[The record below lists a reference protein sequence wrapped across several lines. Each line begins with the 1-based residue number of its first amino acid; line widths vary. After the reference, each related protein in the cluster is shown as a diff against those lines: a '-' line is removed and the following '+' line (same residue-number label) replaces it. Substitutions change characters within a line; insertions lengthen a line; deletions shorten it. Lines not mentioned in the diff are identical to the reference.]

1 MKRFFKYLGRVIL
14 AIFGLLLLIVFL
26 LYLPPVQDFLLRKA
40 ERYAASH
47 YDLEVRVG
55 YFRLGFPFDLVLD
68 DVYAG
73 KAAGDTLVA
82 AEAIR
87 LRVNIGRIFR
97 KELEV
102 EQLDLSRVKFGLTG
116 DSTGMQLKVAAG
128 NLGLQKGQID
138 LKRKK
143 LTVTEI
149 NLDEGDVFLQ
159 SGTGIAEDTV
169 KGTLPDW
176 EIGVGQIKIR
186 EVGYRMYAESLPYL
200 GAGIKDGLLTGG
212 KVALGGQSV
221 EIDAVVIG
229 GAWCNL
235 QMGAEQQTGAQ
246 ATEPVDSAGSQ
257 PWLVRAGMLHLE
269 NSAFSM
275 NTAIAGQTDL
285 VLSGIALQIDSVYN
299 RGTVVRGNL
308 VDLRAVQQNG
318 IQLEQMRARVNLD
331 SVRTEL
337 RGAFIRTANSRIE
350 LTARADTSVNNL
362 MERVPL
368 TVQLNARIGLA
379 DLTPFYSGIP
389 QDLKHSQVDLNTTL
403 SIDENNIRFDRL
415 DAGITGK
422 FRLTGEGYFQS
433 YRNLKKISGALEL
446 RGEMPDATFAN
457 VFLKEGIVKIPAN
470 VSWSA
475 NLKANQGALEA
486 LMRLCSGAGCM
497 TLDGNYDVNREIYN
511 GELALNRF
519 PLDRFLTVDSLG
531 SVSAD
536 FRLEGRYFSW
546 SQAKLSVNAG
556 IRQLFYKGHEYKDII
571 LQTALDETRL
581 QGTLLSKDPDAPLD
595 LVFRG
600 DSLQRQYRVDLS
612 GYIGKV
618 DLQALHFVQDPLT
631 VGLKADLQGFIG
643 EHATY
648 ALKARFDSLSMT
660 DSRKTYTLGSL
671 DIDMDS
677 DLRKTTLDLKTGDL
691 QFAFRADTS
700 LAGFGESVGKIAAI
714 IDKQIAGKDIDM
726 EQIKAELPIFSI
738 HLKGDQNNAIA
749 KFLKARNMGF
759 RRLSLDIVSRQ
770 RSGIRIGI
778 MATAPYFGTVRLDSV
793 RMGIWQT
800 GKSLVYALGAGS
812 SDQAWKGLF
821 NINLTGKMQGNQF
834 RIEMKQKDAQQ
845 QVGVDMGINLVMLD
859 SAFTVSFFPMT
870 PILGYSRWIVN
881 ADNKV
886 TVYKDRKID
895 ANLRMAYQNKLVSLQ
910 SLPDEGEKTDRLQV
924 EITGIDLKKL
934 TGISPFIPDLG
945 GILHTDLMLYT
956 EHKNFGAEGNI
967 GVDNLFYEEQRIGTL
982 DLNMQYAGKDRLS
995 DHAVDFELKID
1006 SVRRAVIRGTFAT
1019 SETNREVVLDVDIL
1033 SLPLYIVNAFVP
1045 KDLMKLDGEL
1055 TGGLQFRG
1063 TLDQPD
1069 LNGGLGFRDGKA
1081 DVVMLGTTFG
1091 LDTTRLIVENGKILF
1106 RKYRFIAPNNSDM
1119 VLNGAI
1125 TLTPFDRMNMDLSV
1139 KAANFEVVNVKK
1151 NPTSLIYGKAYINL
1165 DSRLTGAF
1173 SNLSVSGNIDLLN
1186 RTNITYTLRSSGPE
1200 LVDRS
1205 ADLVRFVSFRD
1216 TTLNERD
1223 DLTNRVNTSS
1233 FALKML
1239 IEIGDQVMVNVELSE
1254 DGSNNIVI
1262 QGGGNLVLSM
1272 NPESGF
1278 TLSGKYILSGG
1289 TVVYNIPIAGKKE
1302 FNIRSGSYVEWTG
1315 NVTNP
1320 ILSISASEQVKATVI
1335 DGDQNRLVTFEAII
1349 RIQNTLTR
1357 PDITF
1362 DLSAP
1367 NDMVVQNQLAT
1378 FSQEERTRQA
1388 LNLLIYNT
1396 YTAPGAAKS
1405 SSGGNMAN
1413 NALYSLVENEL
1424 NKYTRKTG
1432 FTFGVDSYNTDENTT
1447 RTDYTYQF
1455 SKQFFNDRVRVKIGG
1470 RISTDNNESQ
1480 KNGIEDNLVDD
1491 ISIEYVITKK
1501 RNLFL
1506 KVFRHSNYE
1515 SVLDGEV
1522 TQTGVGI
1529 VWRKNF
1535 RKFKDLFKNNR
1546 KSEREA
1552 KTKNQQ

>member
-1 MKRFFKYLGRVIL
+1 MKRFFKYLGRTIL
-14 AIFGLLLLIVFL
+14 AILGLLLLIVFL

-47 YDLEVRVG
+47 YDLEVRIG
-55 YFRLGFPFDLVLD
+55 HFRLGFPFDLVLD

-73 KAAGDTLVA
+73 KTAGDTLVA

-87 LRVNIGRIFR
+87 LRVNIDRIFR
-97 KELEV
+97 KELGI
-102 EQLDLSRVKFGLTG
+102 EQLGLRQVKFGLAG
-116 DSTGMQLKVAAG
+116 DTTGMQLKVAVG
-128 NLGLQKGQID
+128 NLGVQEGRID
-138 LKRKK
+138 LERKK
-143 LTVTEI
+143 LIVAEI
-149 NLDEGDVFLQ
+149 SLEEGDVFLK
-159 SGTGIAEDTV
+159 SGAGTVEDTV
-169 KGTLPDW
+169 QSNPLDW
-176 EIGVGQIKIR
+176 GIEVRQIKIR
-186 EVGYRMYAESLPYL
+186 DVGYRMYTEGLPYL
-200 GAGIKDGLLTGG
+200 GAGIKDGSLTGG
-212 KVALGGQSV
+212 KVLLGEQSV
-221 EIDAVVIG
+221 EIDAVAVG
-229 GAWCNL
+229 GAWCDM
-235 QMGAEQQTGAQ
+235 QMGTEQSSGTPV
-246 ATEPVDSAGSQ
+246 TEPSGSQ
-257 PWLVRAGMLHLE
+257 PWLIRAGRLQLE

-275 NTAIAGQTDL
+275 KTADAGQTDL
-285 VLSGIALQIDSVYN
+285 VLSGIAVQIDSVYN

-318 IQLEQMRARVNLD
+318 IQLQQMQAQVDLD
-331 SVRTEL
+331 SARTAL
-337 RGAFIRTANSRIE
+337 RGAFIRTAHSKIE
-350 LTARADTSVNNL
+350 LTARADTSMNNL
-362 MERVPL
+362 MKRVPL
-368 TVQLNARIGLA
+368 IVQLNARVGLA
-379 DLTPFYSGIP
+379 DLTPFYDGIP
-389 QDLKHSQVDLNTTL
+389 QDLKHSQVDLNTTF
-403 SIDENNIRFDRL
+403 SIDENRVRFDRL
-415 DAGITGK
+415 DAGMTGK
-422 FRLTGEGYFQS
+422 FRLTGKGQLQS
-433 YRNLKKISGALEL
+433 YRDLKKISGVIDL
-446 RGEMPDATFAN
+446 RAEMPDATFAN
-457 VFLKEGIVKIPAN
+457 VFLKEGIVKIPAD

-486 LMRLCSGAGCM
+486 LVRLCSDAGCM
-497 TLDGNYDVNREIYN
+497 TLDGSYDLNRETYN
-511 GELALNRF
+511 GELTLSRF

-531 SVSAD
+531 SASAN

-546 SQAKLSVNAG
+546 PQAKTSVNAG
-556 IRQLFYKGHEYKDII
+556 IRQLFYKEHEYKDIT
-571 LQTALDETRL
+571 LQATLDKTHLR
-581 QGTLLSKDPDAPLD
+581 GTMVSKDPDAPLD

-600 DSLQRQYRVDLS
+600 DSLQQQYQVGLG

-618 DLQALHFVQDPLT
+618 DLQALHLMQEPLT
-631 VGLKADLQGFIG
+631 MGLKVDLQGFIG
-643 EHATY
+643 EHSAY
-648 ALKARFDSLSMT
+648 ALKARFDSLSMA

-671 DIDMDS
+671 DIDMAS
-677 DLRKTTLDLKTGDL
+677 DLKKTTLDVKTGDL
-691 QFAFRADTS
+691 QLTFRADTS
-700 LAGFGESVGKIAAI
+700 LAGFGESAGKIAGI
-714 IDKQIAGKDIDM
+714 VGKQIAGKDIGM
-726 EQIKAELPIFSI
+726 EQIKAELPVFSM

-770 RSGIRIGI
+770 RSGIRMGI
-778 MATAPYFGTVRLDSV
+778 TATAPYFGTVRLDSV
-793 RMGIWQT
+793 QMGIWQT

-834 RIEMKQKDAQQ
+834 RIELKQKDARQR
-845 QVGVDMGINLVMLD
+845 VGFDMGINLVMLD

-886 TVYKDRKID
+886 TVYKDWKID

-910 SLPDEGEKTDRLQV
+910 SLPDEGERTDRLQV

-934 TGISPFIPDLG
+934 TEISPFLPDLS
-945 GILHTDLMLYT
+945 GILHTDLLLYT
-956 EHKNFGAEGNI
+956 DRKTFGAEGNI
-967 GVDNLFYEEQRIGTL
+967 GVNNLFYEEQRMGTL
-982 DLNMQYAGKDRLS
+982 DLDLQYAGKDHLT

-1006 SVRRAVIRGTFAT
+1006 SIRRAVVQGTFAT
-1019 SETNREVVLDVDIL
+1019 SETNREVMLDVDIP
-1033 SLPLYIVNAFVP
+1033 SLPLYMVNAFVP
-1045 KDLMKLDGEL
+1045 KDLMKLEGEL
-1055 TGGLQFRG
+1055 TGALQFRG
-1063 TLDQPD
+1063 TVDRPD
-1069 LNGGLGFRDGKA
+1069 LNGGLGFRNGKA

-1091 LDTTRLIVENGKILF
+1091 LDTTRLIVDNGKILF
-1106 RKYRFIAPNNSDM
+1106 RQYRFIAPNKSDM

-1125 TLTPFDRMNMDLSV
+1125 TLTPFDRMNMDISV
-1139 KAANFEVVNVKK
+1139 KAGNFEVVNVKK

-1165 DSRLTGAF
+1165 DSRLAGAF
-1173 SNLSVSGNIDLLN
+1173 SNLSVSGNINLLN

-1239 IEIGDQVMVNVELSE
+1239 IEIGDQVTVNVELSD

-1262 QGGGNLVLSM
+1262 QGGGNLVLAMS
-1272 NPESGF
+1272 PENGL

-1315 NVTNP
+1315 NVMNP
-1320 ILSISASEQVKATVI
+1320 MLSISASEQVKATVV
-1335 DGDQNRLVTFEAII
+1335 DGEQNRLVTFEAII

-1357 PDITF
+1357 PDISF

-1405 SSGGNMAN
+1405 GSGGSMAN

-1455 SKQFFNDRVRVKIGG
+1455 SKQFFNDRIRVKIGG
-1470 RISTDNNESQ
+1470 RISTDNNENQS
-1480 KNGIEDNLVDD
+1480 NNIEDNLVDD

-1546 KSEREA
+1546 KSERET
-1552 KTKNQQ
+1552 KTENQK